1 MAGAVMEVVLMGIE
15 VLRRV
20 LQRTGPYLL
29 VELLLPGGSVLALL
43 LFLHRR
49 KRVRIQRNRATI
61 PSALAATVTS

>member
-1 MAGAVMEVVLMGIE
+1 MEVVLMGIE